1 MTAAEIEKLAEIVRQ
16 EHKLR
21 VPVDLTKLCA
31 EEGIELA
38 PGDYP
43 GKFHGRIEFLSEEG
57 VFAIFHPAQT
67 GVSEGRIRFTIAH
80 ELGHYFIE
88 EHRDLIVAGNVHNSV
103 ESFAPVR
110 NRIEREADAFAACLL
125 MPEKKVA
132 ELAGAKGYLDAGG
145 VRRLAEE
152 CKVGLRAAAFRYS
165 ELAEEP
171 CWLIFANAGEI
182 ECAFRSEE
190 ANTLGFGGLGVREI
204 PSDSAAH
211 RCISGEPFANEGK
224 GTDTTK
230 WFSPRMAF
238 ANLWEDSIRLG
249 SGTRTLT
256 LLSWADYKAE

>member
-1 MTAAEIEKLAEIVRQ
+1 MTVAQIEKLADTVRQ

-57 VFAIFHPAQT
+57 VFVIFHPAQP
-67 GVSEGRIRFTIAH
+67 GISEGRMRFTIAH

-103 ESFAPVR
+103 ESFSPVS
-110 NRIEREADAFAACLL
+110 NRIEREADAFAASLL
-125 MPEKKVA
+125 MPERKIA
-132 ELAGAKGYLDAGG
+132 ELAGSKGYLDARG
-145 VRRLAEE
+145 VRRLAED

-171 CWLIFANAGEI
+171 CWLIFANAGVI

-190 ANTLGFGGLGVREI
+190 ANNLGFGGLGIKNI
-204 PSDSAAH
+204 PSDAAAH
-211 RCISGEPFANEGK
+211 LCLSGEAFANEGK
-224 GTDTTK
+224 QMDSTK

-249 SGTRTLT
+249 AGTRTLT
-256 LLSWADYKAE
+256 LLSWTDYKAE